1 MANKKNPPNTAF
13 CSFCGRPRSA
23 VQTLIAGPEGMNICD
38 ECVEVCN
45 AVLTRNLQMGGRTP
59 APPIPKPH
67 EIKAKLDEYVVGQEQ
82 VKKILAVAVH
92 NHYKRLTDRQT
103 GEKKSGADGVFVAA

>member
-1 MANKKNPPNTAF
+1 MANKKNPPPSVF

-45 AVLTRNLQMGGRTP
+45 AVLTRNQLQMGGRTS
-59 APPIPKPH
+59 APPIPLKVPKPH
-67 EIKAKLDEYVVGQEQ
+67 EIKAKLD
-82 VKKILAVAVH
+82 
-92 NHYKRLTDRQT
+92 
-103 GEKKSGADGVFVAA
+103 